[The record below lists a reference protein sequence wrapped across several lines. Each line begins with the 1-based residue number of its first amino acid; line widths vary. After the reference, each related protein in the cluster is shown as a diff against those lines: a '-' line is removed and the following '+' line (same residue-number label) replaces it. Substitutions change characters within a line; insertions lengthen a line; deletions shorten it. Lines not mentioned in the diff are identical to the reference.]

1 MRWSALQTGSD
12 AGFTSACVIAGLLLA
27 ATASVTGYAQAPV
40 PPTAPA
46 EVEARFTRRIEEA
59 RAELALLHEK
69 QATEREALVRQLA
82 TLRTAVREID
92 GKVDSVEWR
101 AASARDRLSTAQRNA
116 DRTDSLAV
124 FAAALLSEYRRALE
138 TRIGASE
145 RQAHE
150 GAFRAADQAL
160 AKDHPQARLAA
171 GPELLRLSARL
182 LDERWGARESS
193 GQALDREGNVID
205 GKFLEVGPVAY
216 FRADSGEPTG
226 IVSHR
231 LGSPLPTVLAD
242 AGGKEAELS
251 MEKLDETG
259 EVVVPIDVTL
269 GSAVKL
275 AETRESWIEHV
286 RKGGV
291 TMVPLLLLA
300 TVCAILAVWKALS
313 LFALRGISAD
323 RTACES
329 RVRGVVNALSGGRTA
344 EATALAAALPAPVG
358 PVIEE
363 GVRHHEAS
371 AETVEEVMSERLLAQ
386 VPRLERFLTPLA
398 VCATAAPLLGL
409 LGTVTGMIHTFRLIT
424 VFGTGDARLLSS
436 GISEALITTEFGL
449 LIAIP
454 ALLIHAWLSRRV
466 RDIVA
471 ATQQAAILFVNAL
484 KLADG
489 QTGSERST
497 KEGS

>member
-1 MRWSALQTGSD
+1 LV
-12 AGFTSACVIAGLLLA
+12 ACLFLTVV
-27 ATASVTGYAQAPV
+27 ASVALYAQESNS
-40 PPTAPA
+40 PTAPA

-59 RAELALLHEK
+59 RAELTRLHEK
-69 QATEREALVRQLA
+69 QAAEREALVAQLA
-82 TLRTAVREID
+82 ALRTAVRETD
-92 GKVDSVEWR
+92 GKVDSVER
-101 AASARDRLSTAQRNA
+101 RLASARDRLTAAQQNA
-116 DRTDSLAV
+116 DRKDSLAV

-138 TRIGASE
+138 TRVGASE
-145 RQAHE
+145 RTAHE
-150 GAFRAADQAL
+150 ESLLVVDQAL

-171 GPELLRLSARL
+171 GPDVLRLSERL
-182 LDERWGARESS
+182 LEERWGARESS
-193 GQALDREGNVID
+193 GKALDREGNVIE
-205 GKFLEVGPVAY
+205 GRFMEVGPVAY

-231 LGSPLPTVLAD
+231 IGSPLPTVLAD
-242 AGGKEAELS
+242 AGGKAAALS
-251 MEKLDETG
+251 METLDKTG

-269 GSAVKL
+269 GGAVKL

-323 RTACES
+323 KTACET
-329 RVRGVVNALSGGRTA
+329 RVRGVVNALTGGRAA
-344 EATALAAALPAPVG
+344 EAAALAAALPAPVG

-484 KLADG
+484 KLTDG
-489 QTGSERST
+489 QTGSKRST

>member
-1 MRWSALQTGSD
+1 MSTSALSMAGAVACLFLVVMTSVPLHAQESGS
-12 AGFTSACVIAGLLLA
+12 
-27 ATASVTGYAQAPV
+27 
-40 PPTAPA
+40 PTAPA

-59 RAELALLHEK
+59 RAELASLHEK
-69 QATEREALVRQLA
+69 QAAERDALVAQLA
-82 TLRTAVREID
+82 VLRTAVREID
-92 GKVDSVEWR
+92 GKVDSTERR
-101 AASARDRLSTAQRNA
+101 AATARDRLTAAQRNA
-116 DRTDSLAV
+116 DRKDSLAV

-138 TRIGASE
+138 TRVGASQ

-150 GAFRAADQAL
+150 ESLRVVDQAL
-160 AKDHPQARLAA
+160 AKELPQARLAA
-171 GPELLRLSARL
+171 GPELLRLSERL
-182 LDERWGARESS
+182 LEERWGARESS
-193 GQALDREGNVID
+193 GQALDREGNVIE
-205 GKFLEVGPVAY
+205 GTFLEVGPVAY
-216 FRADSGEPTG
+216 FRADGGEPTG

-242 AGGKEAELS
+242 AGSKAAVLS
-251 MEKLDETG
+251 MEKLGETG

-269 GSAVKL
+269 GGAVKL
-275 AETRESWIEHV
+275 AETRENWIEHL

-300 TVCAILAVWKALS
+300 TVCGILAVWKALS
-313 LFALRGISAD
+313 LFALRAISAD
-323 RTACES
+323 RTACET
-329 RVRGVVNALSGGRTA
+329 RVRNVVKAITDGRIA
-344 EATALAAALPAPVG
+344 EAAALAAALPAPVG

-363 GVRHHEAS
+363 GVRHHDAS
-371 AETVEEVMSERLLAQ
+371 LDTVEEVMSERLLAQ

-471 ATQQAAILFVNAL
+471 ATQQAAILFVNAV

-489 QTGSERST
+489 QTGRGPST